1 MLGRAGEDYVL
12 RKEAKDA
19 KARTERL
26 QNARSITEW
35 AVVLTQ
41 VWVCRKDTSC
51 RTSVHSVASLCTDK
65 DNQDSH
71 EQIAK

>member
-12 RKEAKDA
+12 RKEAKDT

-26 QNARSITEW
+26 QNARSVTEW

-41 VWVCRKDTSC
+41 VWYVG
-51 RTSVHSVASLCTDK
+51 RTRAVELLCTDK
-65 DNQDSH
+65 DNQNSL
-71 EQIAK
+71 EQIVK